1 MKIAAS
7 VTDVLRNFSDYIN
20 RVVYRRERFVLVRG
34 GRPVAELTPV
44 PTGTRLAD
52 LPGLLASLPA
62 LGDEA
67 SSFAADVDAARA
79 ALSSGLPEDRWES

>member
-1 MKIAAS
+1 MRISAS

-34 GRPVAELTPV
+34 GRPVAELSPV
-44 PTGTRLAD
+44 PAGTRMAD
-52 LPGLLASLPA
+52 LPGLLSSLPR

-67 SSFAADVDAARA
+67 SSFADDLEAGRA
-79 ALSSGLPEDRWES
+79 ELESREPEDPWAS